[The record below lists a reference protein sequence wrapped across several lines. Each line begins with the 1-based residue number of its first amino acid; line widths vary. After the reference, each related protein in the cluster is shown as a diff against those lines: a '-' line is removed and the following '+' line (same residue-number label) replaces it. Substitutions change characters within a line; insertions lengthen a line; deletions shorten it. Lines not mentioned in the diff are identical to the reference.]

1 MTARVARVALVTG
14 CGKPDGAGQAVARSL
29 ARDGVAV
36 IVTDRRPTG
45 VPNRRQEIVGSEQPA
60 SWSGLETLVAE
71 IEAAGGTAT
80 ATLGD
85 IGEPDDAEAMVDVA
99 LERHGRLDILVN
111 NAAAPQGL
119 DRAVI
124 DEVPI
129 EAFDE
134 VLRINLRGTWLMCRA
149 AVPAMRRGRWG
160 RIINVASMA
169 GAVPAPFST
178 PYSASKAG
186 VIGLTRALAMD
197 VAAWGITVNSI
208 SPGALGTSRSVLST
222 DPDLDVA
229 AELARRGS
237 RLPVGR
243 VGTPHGCR
251 GRRGLSRLRRRRV
264 HDRPDAGPRRRRG
277 VAVPP
282 APTRGLDTGG
292 DRVKLRVLMEPRHG
306 ATYDRILAM
315 ARAAEEAGFD
325 AFFRGDHYL
334 GIDAGDPD
342 YLPTDSWTTLAGLA
356 RDTSQI
362 KLGTLMTA
370 GTFRNP
376 AVVAISVAT
385 VDQMS
390 GGRVVPGHRH
400 RVVRARAPVVRHPVP
415 VHG

>member
-1 MTARVARVALVTG
+1 VTERVALITG
-14 CGKPDGAGQAVARSL
+14 CGKPDGAGQAIARAL

-45 VPNRRQEIVGSEQPA
+45 VPNRRQEIVGSEQPE
-60 SWSGLETLVAE
+60 SWTGLEMVVSE
-71 IEAAGGTAT
+71 IEASGGTAT
-80 ATLGD
+80 AALGD
-85 IGEPDDAEAMVDVA
+85 IGSEDDAEAMVSAA

-129 EAFDE
+129 DAFDE

-160 RIINVASMA
+160 RIVNVASMA
-169 GAVPAPFST
+169 GTVPAPFST

-243 VGTPHGCR
+243 VGTPQDVAAAVRYLASDDAAYMTGQMLVLD
-251 GRRGLSRLRRRRV
+251 GGGASPFPLP
-264 HDRPDAGPRRRRG
+264 RPDPR
-277 VAVPP
+277 
-282 APTRGLDTGG
+282 DQ
-292 DRVKLRVLMEPRHG
+292 E
-306 ATYDRILAM
+306 
-315 ARAAEEAGFD
+315 
-325 AFFRGDHYL
+325 
-334 GIDAGDPD
+334 
-342 YLPTDSWTTLAGLA
+342 
-356 RDTSQI
+356 
-362 KLGTLMTA
+362 TA
-370 GTFRNP
+370 
-376 AVVAISVAT
+376 
-385 VDQMS
+385 
-390 GGRVVPGHRH
+390 
-400 RVVRARAPVVRHPVP
+400 
-415 VHG
+415 